1 MITFIHAVILFLFFF
16 FFFFGLCEMWAE
28 IRGSF
33 KGFLEIKK
41 EEEEEKAFS
50 FLFFFFFNFENLITL
65 VTEAILL

>member
-1 MITFIHAVILFLFFF
+1 MQSFSF

-50 FLFFFFFNFENLITL
+50 FLFFFFSIFR
-65 VTEAILL
+65 ILSL

>member
-1 MITFIHAVILFLFFF
+1 MQSFSF

-50 FLFFFFFNFENLITL
+50 FLFFFFFQ
-65 VTEAILL
+65 V